1 MFAILG
7 LKNCMVIFNYGILA
21 KSYVYKIRLF
31 KKCYVLIELENTLVY
46 GILGSTCPL
55 CSAVTG
61 SVISEEW
68 TTERRHWIRVRFSK
82 PCTFLGVS
90 TSKMIWLRVKYK
102 SKHIKIK

>member
-1 MFAILG
+1 MASYQKAIYIKLE
-7 LKNCMVIFNYGILA
+7 Y
-21 KSYVYKIRLF
+21 LF
-31 KKCYVLIELENTLVY
+31 RKCYAFIELENTLVY

-68 TTERRHWIRVRFSK
+68 TTERRHWIRVKFSK
-82 PCTFLGVS
+82 PCTFLGIS
-90 TSKMIWLRVKYK
+90 TRKMIWLRVKYK